1 MVIMRSLSPVQW
13 FRDLKLRGKLLVV
26 VLPLVVV
33 PVIIVGSVVG
43 YIGSSQATLGITRS
57 SKADLDH
64 MAAFTVDL
72 LTAHYQQFQVYRQDK
87 RESFN
92 RDLGTLANIAWGIA
106 ESQEEQHHKSGIPL
120 SAAKEEARKALLK
133 VSVGPSGYLYAVDS
147 QGRLQAHVAQQGENI
162 YDVRDENGRFF
173 IREMIEKSKR
183 AKPGEVLFI
192 TYPWR
197 NKQLGDEK
205 TRMKIA
211 AYRYFPQWDWII
223 AASGY
228 LDETAEDVAFERKSF
243 EDLKTRLTEKKV
255 GRTGYIYAID
265 AAGIFTIHPLSEGE
279 NHLDAR
285 DAEGRAFL
293 REMRE
298 KKEGWIRYPW
308 RNEGDRAPR
317 QKIARYVYFAPWD
330 WVVAVGSY
338 EDEFYE
344 AANALRI
351 RTFVSMFL
359 LTTATCLVSIIL
371 VIIASKVITRPIQRL
386 LEGIRQV
393 KRGRFDKPVRVKSS
407 DEMGELTATFNRL
420 TEMIKSHREME
431 TALAQQG
438 KMASLGVLSSGVA
451 HEINNPLGVILG
463 YASYLEGK
471 ISEEDPNY
479 TYIHEIKR
487 ESKRCKKIVQNLLS
501 YARTPQPA
509 LETID
514 LTLLLTEI
522 LNFAANHTD
531 MHQVQ
536 IVRNLADSLPLVRA
550 DGDQLRQVAINLIL
564 NAGAAMPQGGVLTV
578 SSRPVDSRF
587 VEMEFSDT
595 GVGMAPEQ
603 LEQIFEP
610 FYTTKARGT
619 GLGLAITRQ
628 IIDFHHGRIKVHSH
642 PGQGTTFVVTLPLD
656 PEDDQS

>member
-1 MVIMRSLSPVQW
+1 MKLPSPVNW
-13 FRDLKLRGKLLVV
+13 FRNLKLRGKLLVV
-26 VLPLVVV
+26 VLPLVVI

-43 YIGSSQATLGITRS
+43 YIGASQATLGITRS
-57 SKADLDH
+57 SEADLDH

-72 LTAHYQQFQVYRQDK
+72 LSAHYQQFQVYRQDK

-92 RDLGTLANIAWGIA
+92 RDLKALASIAWGIA
-106 ESQEEQHHKSGIPL
+106 ESQNDQHRRSGVPL
-120 SAAKEEARKALLK
+120 AAAREEARKALLK
-133 VSVGPSGYLYAVDS
+133 VSVGPSGYLYAVNS
-147 QGRLQAHVAQQGENI
+147 KGVLQAHVAQQGENI
-162 YDVRDENGRFF
+162 FDSQDENGRFF
-173 IREMIEKSKR
+173 IREMIATAQR
-183 AKPGEVLFI
+183 AQPGEVLFI

-197 NKQLGDEK
+197 NAQLGDQK

-228 LDETAEDVAFERKSF
+228 LDETAEDIAFERKSF
-243 EDLKTRLTEKKV
+243 EDLKARLKEKKV

-265 AAGIFTIHPLSEGE
+265 GAGIFTVHPLSEGE
-279 NHLDAR
+279 NHLDAL
-285 DAEGRAFL
+285 DAEGKTFL

-308 RNEGDRAPR
+308 KNEGDKEPR

-330 WVVAVGSY
+330 WVIGVGSY

-344 AANALRI
+344 AANALRV
-351 RTFVSMFL
+351 RTFVSMLL
-359 LTTATCLVSIIL
+359 LTTATCLVSVLL
-371 VIIASKVITRPIQRL
+371 VIFVSKVVTRPIRRM

-393 KRGRFDKPVRVKSS
+393 KRGRFDQPVRVKST
-407 DEMGELTATFNRL
+407 DEMGELAATFNRM
-420 TEMIKSHREME
+420 TEMIKSHRELE

-471 ISEEDPNY
+471 ISEDDPNY
-479 TYIHEIKR
+479 NYIHEIKR

-514 LTLLLTEI
+514 LTLLLSEI

-536 IVRNLADSLPLVRA
+536 IQRNFAAGLPLIRA

-578 SSRPVDSRF
+578 STRQVDSKF
-587 VEMEFSDT
+587 VEIEFSDS

-628 IIDFHHGRIKVHSH
+628 IIDFHHGRIKVHST
-642 PGQGTTFVVTLPLD
+642 PDQGTTFVVTLPLD
-656 PEDDQS
+656 PEDDPS

>member
-1 MVIMRSLSPVQW
+1 MRARFSPRQW

-43 YIGSSQATLGITRS
+43 YIGASQATLGITRS
-57 SKADLDH
+57 SEADLDH

-72 LTAHYQQFQVYRQDK
+72 LSAHYQQFQVYRQDK

-92 RDLGTLANIAWGIA
+92 RDLKALASIAWGIA
-106 ESQEEQHHKSGIPL
+106 ESQNDQHRKSGIPL
-120 SAAKEEARKALLK
+120 AAAQEEARKALLK

-147 QGRLQAHVAQQGENI
+147 KGVLQAHVAQQGENI
-162 YDVRDENGRFF
+162 YDAQDENGRFF
-173 IREMIEKSKR
+173 IREMIEKAVR
-183 AKPGEVLFI
+183 AQPGEVLFI
-192 TYPWR
+192 VYPWR
-197 NKQLGDEK
+197 NEQLGDQK

-243 EDLKTRLTEKKV
+243 EELKARLKEKKV
-255 GRTGYIYAID
+255 GRSGYIYAVD
-265 AAGIFTIHPLSEGE
+265 GAGFFTIHPLSEGE

-285 DAEGRAFL
+285 DAEGKAFL

-298 KKEGWIRYPW
+298 KKQGWIHYPW
-308 RNEGDRAPR
+308 QNEGEREPR
-317 QKIARYVYFAPWD
+317 MKIARYVYFAPWD

-344 AANALRI
+344 AANALRV
-351 RTFVSMFL
+351 RTFVSMLL
-359 LTTATCLVSIIL
+359 LTTATCLVSILL
-371 VIIASKVITRPIQRL
+371 VVIASRIITKPIQRM

-393 KRGRFDKPVRVKSS
+393 KRGRFDQPVRVKSN
-407 DEMGELTATFNRL
+407 DEMGELAATFNRM
-420 TEMIKSHREME
+420 TEMIKSNREME

-471 ISEEDPNY
+471 IPEDDPNY
-479 TYIHEIKR
+479 NYIHEIKR

-501 YARTPQPA
+501 YARTPRPA

-536 IVRNLADSLPLVRA
+536 IQRNFAEALPPVRA

-578 SSRPVDSRF
+578 SSRQVDSKF
-587 VEMEFSDT
+587 VEMEFCDS
-595 GVGMAPEQ
+595 GVGMALEQ

-642 PGQGTTFVVTLPLD
+642 PGAGTTFVVTLPLD

>member
-1 MVIMRSLSPVQW
+1 MKMSSLVNW
-13 FRDLKLRGKLLVV
+13 FRNLKLRGKLLVV
-26 VLPLVVV
+26 VLPLVVL

-57 SKADLDH
+57 SEADLDH

-72 LTAHYQQFQVYRQDK
+72 LSAHYQQFQVYRQDK

-92 RDLGTLANIAWGIA
+92 RDLKALASIAWGIA
-106 ESQEEQHHKSGIPL
+106 ESQNDQHRRSGVPL
-120 SAAKEEARKALLK
+120 VAAQEEARKALLK
-133 VSVGPSGYLYAVDS
+133 VSVGPSGYLYAVNS
-147 QGRLQAHVAQQGENI
+147 KGVLQAHVAQQGENI
-162 YDVRDENGRFF
+162 FDAQDENGRFF
-173 IREMIEKSKR
+173 IREMIETAVK
-183 AKPGEVLFI
+183 AQPGEVLFI

-197 NKQLGDEK
+197 NAQLGDQK
-205 TRMKIA
+205 ARMKIA

-228 LDETAEDVAFERKSF
+228 LDETAEDIAFERKSF
-243 EDLKTRLTEKKV
+243 EDLKTRIKEKKV

-265 AAGIFTIHPLSEGE
+265 GAGIFTIHPLSEGS

-293 REMRE
+293 REMRAN
-298 KKEGWIRYPW
+298 KQGWIRYPW
-308 RNEGDRAPR
+308 QNEGERAPR

-344 AANALRI
+344 AANALRV
-351 RTFVSMFL
+351 RTFVSMLL
-359 LTTATCLVSIIL
+359 LTTATCLISILL
-371 VIIASKVITRPIQRL
+371 VIFVSRIVTRPIQRM

-393 KRGRFDKPVRVKSS
+393 KRGRFDQPVRVKSS
-407 DEMGELTATFNRL
+407 DEMGELAATFNRM

-471 ISEEDPNY
+471 IPEDDPNY
-479 TYIHEIKR
+479 NYIHEIKR

-514 LTLLLTEI
+514 LNLLLAEI

-536 IVRNLADSLPLVRA
+536 IERNFTAGLPLLRA

-578 SSRPVDSRF
+578 STRALDDKF
-587 VEMEFSDT
+587 VEIEFRDS

-642 PGQGTTFVVTLPLD
+642 SGEGTTFVVTLPLD
-656 PEDDQS
+656 PEDDPS

>member
-1 MVIMRSLSPVQW
+1 MRARFSPLQW
-13 FRDLKLRGKLLVV
+13 FRHLKLRGKLLVV

-43 YIGSSQATLGITRS
+43 YIGASQATLGITRS
-57 SKADLDH
+57 SEADLDH

-72 LTAHYQQFQVYRQDK
+72 LSAHYQQFQVYRQDK

-92 RDLGTLANIAWGIA
+92 RDLKALASIAWGIA
-106 ESQEEQHHKSGIPL
+106 ESQNDQHRKSGIPL
-120 SAAKEEARKALLK
+120 SAAQEEARKALLK
-133 VSVGPSGYLYAVDS
+133 VSVGPSGYLYAVNS
-147 QGRLQAHVAQQGENI
+147 KGVLQAHVAQQGENI
-162 YDVRDENGRFF
+162 FDAQDENGRFF
-173 IREMIEKSKR
+173 IREMIEK
-183 AKPGEVLFI
+183 AVQAPPGEVLFI

-197 NKQLGDEK
+197 NEQLGDQK

-228 LDETAEDVAFERKSF
+228 LDETAEDIAFERKSF
-243 EDLKTRLTEKKV
+243 EELKARLKEKKV

-265 AAGIFTIHPLSEGE
+265 GAGIFTVHPLSEGE
-279 NHLDAR
+279 NHLNAR
-285 DAEGRAFL
+285 DAEGKAFL

-298 KKEGWIRYPW
+298 KKQGWIRYPW
-308 RNEGDRAPR
+308 QNEGERAPR
-317 QKIARYVYFAPWD
+317 LKIARYVYFAPWD

-344 AANALRI
+344 AANALRV

-359 LTTATCLVSIIL
+359 LTTATCLVSILL
-371 VIIASKVITRPIQRL
+371 VVIASRIITRPIQRM

-393 KRGRFDKPVRVKSS
+393 KRGRFDRPVRVKSN
-407 DEMGELTATFNRL
+407 DEMGELAATFNRM
-420 TEMIKSHREME
+420 TEMIKSNREME

-471 ISEEDPNY
+471 IPEDDPNY
-479 TYIHEIKR
+479 NYIHEIKR

-501 YARTPQPA
+501 YARTPRPA
-509 LETID
+509 LESID

-522 LNFAANHTD
+522 LNFAANHTE

-536 IVRNLADSLPLVRA
+536 IKKNFAAALPWVRA

-564 NAGAAMPQGGVLTV
+564 NAGAAMPQGGVLAV
-578 SSRPVDSRF
+578 STRQVDSKF
-587 VEMEFSDT
+587 VEIEFSDS
-595 GVGMAPEQ
+595 GIGMAPEQ

-628 IIDFHHGRIKVHSH
+628 IIDFHHGRINVHSH
-642 PGQGTTFVVTLPLD
+642 PGAGTTFIVTLPLD
-656 PEDDQS
+656 PADDQS

>member
-1 MVIMRSLSPVQW
+1 MMARFSPLQW
-13 FRDLKLRGKLLVV
+13 FRNLKLRGKLLVV

-43 YIGSSQATLGITRS
+43 YIGASQATLGITRS
-57 SKADLDH
+57 SEADLDH
-64 MAAFTVDL
+64 MAAFTIDL
-72 LTAHYQQFQVYRQDK
+72 LSAHYQQFQVYRQDK

-92 RDLGTLANIAWGIA
+92 RDLKALASIAWGIA
-106 ESQEEQHHKSGIPL
+106 ESQNDQHRKAGIPL
-120 SAAKEEARKALLK
+120 AAAQEEARKALLK

-147 QGRLQAHVAQQGENI
+147 KGFLQAHVAQQGENI
-162 YDVRDENGRFF
+162 FAAQDENGRYF
-173 IREMIEKSKR
+173 IREMIEKAMR
-183 AKPGEVLFI
+183 AQPGEVLFI

-197 NKQLGDEK
+197 NEQLGDQQ

-243 EDLKTRLTEKKV
+243 EELKARLKEKKV
-255 GRTGYIYAID
+255 GRSGYIYAID
-265 AAGIFTIHPLSEGE
+265 GAGVFTVHPTSEGE

-285 DAEGRAFL
+285 DAEGKAFL
-293 REMRE
+293 REMRD
-298 KKEGWIRYPW
+298 KKQGWIRYPW
-308 RNEGDRAPR
+308 QNEGERAPR

-344 AANALRI
+344 AANALRV

-359 LTTATCLVSIIL
+359 LTTATCLVSILL
-371 VIIASKVITRPIQRL
+371 VVIASKIITRPIQRM

-393 KRGRFDKPVRVKSS
+393 KRGRFDQPVRVKNN
-407 DEMGELTATFNRL
+407 DEMGELAATFNRM
-420 TEMIKSHREME
+420 TEMIKSNREME

-471 ISEEDPNY
+471 ISEDDPNY
-479 TYIHEIKR
+479 NYIHEIKR

-501 YARTPQPA
+501 YARTPRPA

-514 LTLLLTEI
+514 LTVLLTEI

-536 IVRNLADSLPLVRA
+536 IKRNFAESLPCVRA

-578 SSRPVDSRF
+578 SARQVNSKY
-587 VEMEFSDT
+587 VEIEFSDS

>member
-1 MVIMRSLSPVQW
+1 MRARFSPLQW

-43 YIGSSQATLGITRS
+43 YIGASQATLGITRS
-57 SKADLDH
+57 SEADLDH
-64 MAAFTVDL
+64 MAAFTIDL
-72 LTAHYQQFQVYRQDK
+72 LSAHYQQFQVYRQDK

-92 RDLGTLANIAWGIA
+92 RDLKALASIAWGIA
-106 ESQEEQHHKSGIPL
+106 ESQNDQHRKSGIPL
-120 SAAKEEARKALLK
+120 AAAQEEARKALLK
-133 VSVGPSGYLYAVDS
+133 VSVGPSGYLYAVNS
-147 QGRLQAHVAQQGENI
+147 KGVLQAHVAQQGENI
-162 YDVRDENGRFF
+162 FDAQDENGRFF
-173 IREMIEKSKR
+173 IREMIEKAVR
-183 AKPGEVLFI
+183 AQPGEVLFI

-197 NKQLGDEK
+197 NEQLGDQQP
-205 TRMKIA
+205 RMKIA
-211 AYRYFPQWDWII
+211 AYQYFPQWDWII

-243 EDLKTRLTEKKV
+243 EELKTRLKEKKV

-265 AAGIFTIHPLSEGE
+265 GAGIFTVHPLSEGE

-285 DAEGRAFL
+285 DAEGKAFL
-293 REMRE
+293 REMRD
-298 KKEGWIRYPW
+298 KKQGWIRYPW
-308 RNEGDRAPR
+308 QNEGERAPR
-317 QKIARYVYFAPWD
+317 QKIARYVYFSPWD

-344 AANALRI
+344 AANALRV
-351 RTFVSMFL
+351 RTFVSMLL
-359 LTTATCLVSIIL
+359 LTTATCLVSILL
-371 VIIASKVITRPIQRL
+371 VVIASRIITRPIQRM

-393 KRGRFDKPVRVKSS
+393 KRGRFDQPVRVKSN
-407 DEMGELTATFNRL
+407 DEMGELAATFNRM
-420 TEMIKSHREME
+420 TEMIKSNREME

-471 ISEEDPNY
+471 IPEDDPNY
-479 TYIHEIKR
+479 NYIHEIKR

-501 YARTPQPA
+501 YARTPRPA

-522 LNFAANHTD
+522 LNFAANHTE

-536 IVRNLADSLPLVRA
+536 IKKNFAEALPRVRA

-578 SSRPVDSRF
+578 STRQVDSKF
-587 VEMEFSDT
+587 VEIEFSDS

>member
-1 MVIMRSLSPVQW
+1 MIKLSPIQW

-26 VLPLVVV
+26 VLPLVVI

-43 YIGSSQATLGITRS
+43 YIGASQATIGITRRS
-57 SKADLDH
+57 EADLDH

-92 RDLGTLANIAWGIA
+92 RDLGALASIAWGIA
-106 ESQEEQHHKSGIPL
+106 ESQHGLHRKSGIPL
-120 SAAKEEARKALLK
+120 AAAQEEARKALLK
-133 VSVGPSGYLYAVDS
+133 VSVGPSGYLYAINSKGV
-147 QGRLQAHVAQQGENI
+147 LQAHVAQQGENI
-162 YDVRDENGRFF
+162 FDAQDEDGRFF
-173 IREMIEKSKR
+173 IREMIENALR
-183 AKPGEVLFI
+183 AKPGEVLYI

-197 NKQLGDEK
+197 NKQLGEQQA
-205 TRMKIA
+205 RMKIA
-211 AYRYFPQWDWII
+211 AYQYFPQWDWII

-228 LDETAEDVAFERKSF
+228 LDETAEDIAFERKSF
-243 EDLKTRLTEKKV
+243 AELKARLKDKKV

-265 AAGIFTIHPLSEGE
+265 GAGIFTIHPLSEGE

-285 DAEGRAFL
+285 DAEGNAFL
-293 REMRE
+293 REMRD
-298 KKEGWIRYPW
+298 KKQGWIRYPW
-308 RNEGDRAPR
+308 KNEGDREPR
-317 QKIARYVYFAPWD
+317 MKIARYVYFAPWD

-359 LTTATCLVSIIL
+359 LTTATCLLSIIL
-371 VIIASKVITRPIQRL
+371 VVIVSKIITRPIQRM

-393 KRGRFDKPVRVKSS
+393 KRGRFDQPVKVKSN
-407 DEMGELTATFNRL
+407 DEMGELAATFNRM
-420 TEMIKSHREME
+420 TEMIKSNREME

-471 ISEEDPNY
+471 IPEDDPNY
-479 TYIHEIKR
+479 SYIHEIKR

-501 YARTPQPA
+501 YARTPRPV
-509 LETID
+509 LEYID
-514 LTLLLTEI
+514 LTVLLSEI
-522 LNFAANHTD
+522 LDFAANHTD
-531 MHQVQ
+531 MHQVE
-536 IVRNLADSLPLVRA
+536 IRRAFAGHLPLVRA
-550 DGDQLRQVAINLIL
+550 DGDQIRQVAINLIL
-564 NAGAAMPQGGVLTV
+564 NAGAAMPKGGPLTV
-578 SSRPVDSRF
+578 STRQIDEKF
-587 VEMEFSDT
+587 VEMEFSDS
-595 GVGMAPEQ
+595 GVGIPEEQ
-603 LEQIFEP
+603 IEQIFEP
-610 FYTTKARGT
+610 FYTTKTRGT

-642 PGQGTTFVVTLPLD
+642 PGQGTTFIVTLPID
-656 PEDDQS
+656 PEDDLS

>member
-1 MVIMRSLSPVQW
+1 
-13 FRDLKLRGKLLVV
+13 
-26 VLPLVVV
+26 
-33 PVIIVGSVVG
+33 
-43 YIGSSQATLGITRS
+43 
-57 SKADLDH
+57 
-64 MAAFTVDL
+64 
-72 LTAHYQQFQVYRQDK
+72 
-87 RESFN
+87 
-92 RDLGTLANIAWGIA
+92 
-106 ESQEEQHHKSGIPL
+106 
-120 SAAKEEARKALLK
+120 
-133 VSVGPSGYLYAVDS
+133 
-147 QGRLQAHVAQQGENI
+147 
-162 YDVRDENGRFF
+162 
-173 IREMIEKSKR
+173 MIEK
-183 AKPGEVLFI
+183 AMQAPPGEVLFI

-197 NKQLGDEK
+197 NEQLGDQK

-211 AYRYFPQWDWII
+211 AYRYFSQWDWII

-243 EDLKTRLTEKKV
+243 EELKSRIKEKKV
-255 GRTGYIYAID
+255 GRSGYIYAID
-265 AAGIFTIHPLSEGE
+265 GAGVFTIHPLSEGE

-285 DAEGRAFL
+285 DAEGNLFL
-293 REMRE
+293 RKMRD
-298 KKEGWIRYPW
+298 KKQGWIRYPW
-308 RNEGDRAPR
+308 QNEGERAPR

-344 AANALRI
+344 AANALRV
-351 RTFVSMFL
+351 RTFISMFL
-359 LTTATCLVSIIL
+359 LTTATCLVSILL
-371 VIIASKVITRPIQRL
+371 VVIASRIITKPIQRM

-393 KRGRFDKPVRVKSS
+393 KRGRFDQPVRVQSN
-407 DEMGELTATFNRL
+407 DEMGELATTFNRM
-420 TEMIKSHREME
+420 TEMIKSNREME

-471 ISEEDPNY
+471 IPEDDPNY
-479 TYIHEIKR
+479 SYIHEIKR

-501 YARTPQPA
+501 YARTPRPV
-509 LETID
+509 LETTD
-514 LTLLLTEI
+514 LTVLLTEI

-536 IVRNLADSLPLVRA
+536 IKRDFAEALPLMRA

-564 NAGAAMPQGGVLTV
+564 NAGAAMPHGGTLTV
-578 SSRPVDSRF
+578 RTRQLDNKF
-587 VEMEFSDT
+587 VEIEFTDS
-595 GVGMAPEQ
+595 GGGMAPEQ

-628 IIDFHHGRIKVHSH
+628 IIDFHHGRIKVQSH
-642 PGQGTTFVVTLPLD
+642 PGQGTTFIVTLPLD

>member
-1 MVIMRSLSPVQW
+1 MMILTPIHW
-13 FRDLKLRGKLLVV
+13 FRNLKLRGKLLVV
-26 VLPLVVV
+26 VLPLVVI

-43 YIGSSQATLGITRS
+43 YIGASQATLGITRS
-57 SKADLDH
+57 SEADLDH

-72 LTAHYQQFQVYRQDK
+72 LSAHNQQFQVYRQDK

-92 RDLGTLANIAWGIA
+92 RDLKSLASIAWGIA
-106 ESQEEQHHKSGIPL
+106 ESQNDQHRKVGIPL

-147 QGRLQAHVAQQGENI
+147 KGVLQAHVAQQGENI
-162 YDVRDENGRFF
+162 FDSQDENGRFF
-173 IREMIEKSKR
+173 IREMIEKAIQ

-197 NKQLGDEK
+197 NKQLGDQQA
-205 TRMKIA
+205 RMKIA
-211 AYRYFPQWDWII
+211 AYQYFPEWDWII

-243 EDLKTRLTEKKV
+243 EELKARLKEKKV
-255 GRTGYIYAID
+255 GRSGYIYAID
-265 AAGIFTIHPLSEGE
+265 GAGVFTIHPTSEGE

-285 DAEGRAFL
+285 DAEGNAFL
-293 REMRE
+293 REMRD
-298 KKEGWIRYPW
+298 KKQGWIRYPW
-308 RNEGDRAPR
+308 QNEGERASR

-344 AANALRI
+344 AANALRV

-359 LTTATCLVSIIL
+359 LTTATCLVSILL
-371 VIIASKVITRPIQRL
+371 VVIASRIITKPIQRM

-393 KRGRFDKPVRVKSS
+393 KRGRFDQPVRVKSN
-407 DEMGELTATFNRL
+407 DEMGELAATFNRM
-420 TEMIKSHREME
+420 TEMIKNNREME

-471 ISEEDPNY
+471 IPEDDPNY
-479 TYIHEIKR
+479 NYIHEIKR

-501 YARTPQPA
+501 YARTPRPA

-514 LTLLLTEI
+514 LTALLNEI

-531 MHQVQ
+531 MHQVK
-536 IVRNLADSLPLVRA
+536 IERFFAEELPRLRA

-564 NAGAAMPQGGVLTV
+564 NAGAAMPQGGTLTV
-578 SSRPVDSRF
+578 RTRLVDSKF
-587 VEMEFSDT
+587 VEMEFSDS
-595 GVGMAPEQ
+595 GVGMTPEQ

-610 FYTTKARGT
+610 FYTTKTRGT

-628 IIDFHHGRIKVHSH
+628 IIDFHHGRIKVHSQ

>member
-1 MVIMRSLSPVQW
+1 MTIKISPFTW

-26 VLPLVVV
+26 VLPLVVI

-43 YIGSSQATLGITRS
+43 YIGASQATLGITRRS
-57 SKADLDH
+57 EADLDH

-72 LTAHYQQFQVYRQDK
+72 LSAHYQQFQVYRQDK

-92 RDLGTLANIAWGIA
+92 RDLEALASIAWGIA
-106 ESQEEQHHKSGIPL
+106 ESQNDLRRKGGISL
-120 SAAKEEARKALLK
+120 ATAQEEARKALLK
-133 VSVGPSGYLYAVDS
+133 VSVGPSGYLYAVNS
-147 QGRLQAHVAQQGENI
+147 KGVLQAHVAQQGENI
-162 YDVRDENGRFF
+162 FDAKDENGRFF
-173 IREMIEKSKR
+173 IREMIEKAVQ
-183 AKPGEVLFI
+183 AKPGEVSFI

-197 NKQLGDEK
+197 NRQLGEEQS
-205 TRMKIA
+205 RMKIA
-211 AYRYFPQWDWII
+211 AYRYFPEWDWVI

-228 LDETAEDVAFERKSF
+228 LDETAEDIAFERKSF
-243 EDLKTRLTEKKV
+243 AELKARLKEKKV

-265 AAGIFTIHPLSEGE
+265 GAGVFTIHPLNEGE

-285 DAEGRAFL
+285 DAEGNAFL

-298 KKEGWIRYPW
+298 KKQGWIHYPW
-308 RNEGDRAPR
+308 QNEGDKAPR
-317 QKIARYVYFAPWD
+317 MKIARYVYFAPWD

-344 AANALRI
+344 AANALRV
-351 RTFVSMFL
+351 RTFISMFL

-371 VIIASKVITRPIQRL
+371 VIIASKLITQPIQRM

-393 KRGRFDKPVRVKSS
+393 KRGRFDQPVVVKGN
-407 DEMGELTATFNRL
+407 DEMGELAATFNRM
-420 TEMIKSHREME
+420 TEMIKNNREME

-438 KMASLGVLSSGVA
+438 KMASLGILSSGVA

-471 ISEEDPNY
+471 IPEDDPNY
-479 TYIHEIKR
+479 NYIREIKR
-487 ESKRCKKIVQNLLS
+487 ESKRCKKIVQDLLS
-501 YARTPQPA
+501 YARTPRPA
-509 LETID
+509 LESID
-514 LTLLLTEI
+514 LTILLNEI
-522 LNFAANHTD
+522 LDFAANHTD

-536 IVRNLADSLPLVRA
+536 IKRVFAEELPLLRA

-578 SSRPVDSRF
+578 CTRQINEKF
-587 VEMEFSDT
+587 VEIEFNDT
-595 GVGMAPEQ
+595 GVGIVEEK

-610 FYTTKARGT
+610 FYTTKTRGT

-628 IIDFHHGRIKVHSH
+628 IIDFHHGRIKVHSR
-642 PGQGTTFVVTLPLD
+642 PGQGTTFIVTLPFD
-656 PEDDQS
+656 PEDDQL